1 MSTFRVAY
9 GYARNVH
16 NAQSFVEIRK
26 VGTSADQNTEFSL
39 GPDGYTLTTEGPSDT
54 HMLPGIY
61 TKTLEVT
68 TIWDDVTKLN
78 LLLAQIA
85 SSNDGTYLIEVKNS
99 LVAVPDFVGV
109 LLPESMA
116 IKDDATNVAV
126 TFRATDGLALLK
138 NTLYNDDGDPYT
150 DHQTLKQH
158 IENVQ
163 EKLLTWVRNE
173 EYLESNVGN
182 RRLALSMNATS
193 VDDASYTTHP
203 PSRTTDGYER
213 MRVHHRTFHKQNT
226 DGVNEYY
233 SAYDVLDSICK
244 TLGVCA
250 GSYQQA
256 LWLVSPDSIAEGFDV
271 RNYAF
276 NGTETTSNGAVLTQ
290 PFDGTY
296 LVTTSYKGANWTR
309 SYSSPVGK
317 ALLTRVTQESQGL
330 IYSTQDAPGTVS
342 LDADELYQN
351 ADDLTIRGR
360 VRIQKS
366 GDSSLAGANRLYR
379 FVPTFTLIIGTDD
392 TTQYYL
398 KHQIQR
404 DITPNMTAVLN
415 EGTQQENVVNYFN
428 LYTGTTANDQLFP
441 YSWTTSDS
449 DYHYRTPMEDGRFF
463 ALHDAKY
470 DIDVVLPF
478 EFTVRVYGTGI
489 DTTPPYAHKGASLE
503 PQLLAYDFEGLIDSD
518 YLDDA
523 TVTFIEVGLY
533 RRQKNELREAESFR
547 YRAKQDSGRTDI
559 DHGQTLIG
567 DRGASTY
574 FGGIEVYDGTDWIP
588 SSGWVTRDQVTPR
601 TVNQMAVEEICA
613 NHKEAKNVQR
623 GTVVHDTSVDPTFFV
638 FGIRWQDITTSQY
651 FVPLRHV
658 FTYTSQLS
666 EVTLFQRGRTF
677 SGVTVDIDKFTDPI
691 DTTSLKPSGT
701 DLSGSELFVVT
712 RTEGLAQIYHNDART
727 IAEAWDSANVIDG
740 ATLEFYKTVTP
751 DAFGQ
756 YNAYS
761 GEFRAVD
768 EKIVRRVYFNGRSR
782 LATDTDSGWLAI
794 KTMADNSTL
803 AETLDYL
810 QEYVGTDT
818 GDTFQYTAVISQER
832 VSIYDTLL
840 DLHENAVA
848 AYSLRKLRN
857 AYSGNAIV
865 VQRDGPSPGTTNIGF
880 NASGEL
886 DTAAILSFCGSNNG
900 FVQRWY
906 DQSGN
911 GNDLVQTT
919 AANQPLIY
927 NGSSIVTLNGKTAMT
942 ITGGDH
948 LPSNSAFDINPNVNE
963 LVVAWVGS
971 IDNEAA
977 DRIAV
982 SQWNTGSTNQVME
995 ILYKQTVD
1003 KIRWQHRYDGG
1014 TLATADSATT
1024 TAGDQYIV
1032 VGRTINGRHEVL
1044 TDGAET
1050 VGSSVSDTPNNQSG
1064 NFAVGARSTGLNKPM
1079 SGKTQEVVIWSR
1091 ATALDDYNDI
1101 SDDIN
1106 THYSSF

>member
-1 MSTFRVAY
+1 
-9 GYARNVH
+9 
-16 NAQSFVEIRK
+16 
-26 VGTSADQNTEFSL
+26 
-39 GPDGYTLTTEGPSDT
+39 
-54 HMLPGIY
+54 MLPGIY

-68 TIWDDVTKLN
+68 TIWDDVTELN
-78 LLLAQIA
+78 SLLAAIA
-85 SSNDGTYLIEVKNS
+85 SSEDGTYLIETKNS
-99 LVAVPDFVGV
+99 LVGVPSFVGV

-138 NTLYNDDGDPYT
+138 NTLYNNDGLPYT
-150 DHQTLKQH
+150 DHATLKQH
-158 IENVQ
+158 LENVQ

-182 RRLALSMNATS
+182 KRLALSMNATS

-250 GSYQQA
+250 GSFQQA

-271 RNYAF
+271 RTYAF
-276 NGTETTSNGAVLTQ
+276 NGTESTLNGAVLTQ

-296 LVTTSYKGANWTR
+296 LATTSYKGANWTR

-317 ALLTRVTQESQGL
+317 ALLTRVTQQSQGL

-342 LDADELYQN
+342 FDTSEVYSNNDN
-351 ADDLTIRGR
+351 LTIRGR

-366 GDSSLAGANRLYR
+366 GDASLAGANRLYR
-379 FVPTFTLIIGTDD
+379 FVPTFTLKIGTRN

-428 LYTGTTANDQLFP
+428 LYTGTTANNQSFP
-441 YSWTTSDS
+441 YSWETSDS

-478 EFTVRVYGTGI
+478 EFTVKVYGT
-489 DTTPPYAHKGASLE
+489 TYESPPPYAHTGASLE
-503 PQLLAYDFEGLIDSD
+503 PQLLAFDFEGQIDSD

-533 RRQKNELREAESFR
+533 RREKDELRTAESFR

-588 SSGWVTRDQVTPR
+588 SSGWVTPDQSTAR
-601 TVNQMAVEEICA
+601 TVNKLAVEEICA
-613 NHKEAKNVQR
+613 NHKEAKQVQR
-623 GTVVHDTSVDPTFFV
+623 GTVVHDTNVDPAYFV
-638 FGIRWQDITTSQY
+638 FGHRWQDITTSQY

-727 IAEAWDSANVIDG
+727 IAEAWDSDNVIDG
-740 ATLEFYKTVTP
+740 ANLEFYKTVTP

-756 YNAYS
+756 YNGYR
-761 GEFRAVD
+761 GEFRGAD
-768 EKIVRRVYFNGRSR
+768 EKIVRRIYFNGRSR
-782 LATDTDSGWLAI
+782 LATDTDSGWVAI
-794 KTMADNSTL
+794 HTMPDNSTL
-803 AETLDYL
+803 AETIDYL

-818 GDTFQYTAVISQER
+818 GDTFQYTAVISHEL
-832 VSIYDTLL
+832 VSTLTTLL
-840 DLHENAVA
+840 DQYSGATA

-857 AYSGNAIV
+857 AYSGDCIIV
-865 VQRDGPSPGTTNIGF
+865 RRDGASPGSQAIGF

-886 DTAAILSFCGSNNG
+886 DTTAIISFCGSNNG
-900 FVQRWY
+900 FVTRWY
-906 DQSGN
+906 DQVGS
-911 GNDLVQTT
+911 NDLVQTSTT
-919 AANQPLIY
+919 AQPKIY
-927 NGSSIVTLNGKTAMT
+927 NGSSIEQLNSKPAMLLDGSNDSLVTSG
-942 ITGGDH
+942 
-948 LPSNSAFDINPNVNE
+948 NVNLNDNQNE
-963 LVVAWVGS
+963 LIAAWVGS
-971 IDNEAA
+971 VTNLDSGNNM
-977 DRIAV
+977 V
-982 SQWNTGSTNQVME
+982 SHWNSSTANQVFQIQLTGSNDNLRF
-995 ILYKQTVD
+995 IARYANGSAGTVNS
-1003 KIRWQHRYDGG
+1003 G
-1014 TLATADSATT
+1014 SAITSG
-1024 TAGDQYIV
+1024 AQYIV
-1032 VGRTINGRHEVL
+1032 VGRAVNGSA
-1044 TDGAET
+1044 TADFDGNTQTGNVVSALPNET
-1050 VGSSVSDTPNNQSG
+1050 TSSLFRVGSRSDNQAG
-1064 NFAVGARSTGLNKPM
+1064 PHE
-1079 SGKTQEVVIWSR
+1079 GKTQEVVVWSR
-1091 ATALDDYNDI
+1091 ATAENDRSDI
-1101 SDDIN
+1101 SDAIN
-1106 THYSSF
+1106 TFYSSY

>member
-1 MSTFRVAY
+1 MATFRVAY

-16 NAQSFVEIRK
+16 NQQSFVEIRK
-26 VGTSADQNTEFSL
+26 VGTSIDQSTEFSL

-78 LLLAQIA
+78 VLLAQIA
-85 SSNDGTYLIEVKNS
+85 SSEDGTYFIETKNS
-99 LVAVPDFVGV
+99 LVGVPSFVGV

-250 GSYQQA
+250 GSFQQA

-271 RNYAF
+271 RTYAF
-276 NGTETTSNGAVLTQ
+276 NGTESTLNGAVLTQ

-317 ALLTRVTQESQGL
+317 ALLTRVTQQSQGL
-330 IYSTQDAPGTVS
+330 IYSTQDAPGTV
-342 LDADELYQN
+342 LFDTDEVYN
-351 ADDLTIRGR
+351 RSENLTIRGR

-366 GDSSLAGANRLYR
+366 GDASLTGANRLYR

-428 LYTGTTANDQLFP
+428 LYTGTTANNQLKP
-441 YSWTTSDS
+441 YSWETSDS
-449 DYHYRTPMEDGRFF
+449 DYHHRVPMDDGRFF

-478 EFTVRVYGTGI
+478 EFTVLIYGTGNS
-489 DTTPPYAHKGASLE
+489 TNQYKGASLE
-503 PQLLAYDFEGLIDSD
+503 PQLLAYDFEGLIDSN

-533 RRQKNELREAESFR
+533 RRAKDQLQEAESFR

-588 SSGWVTRDQVTPR
+588 SSGWVTRDQATAR
-601 TVNQMAVEEICA
+601 TVNQLAVEEVCA

-623 GTVVHDTSVDPTFFV
+623 GTVVHSTSVEPAV
-638 FGIRWQDITTSQY
+638 FYFGHRWQDMTTDEY

-666 EVTLFQRGRTF
+666 DVTLFKRGRTF

-727 IAEAWDSANVIDG
+727 IAEAWDNANVIDG
-740 ATLEFYKTVTP
+740 ANLEFYKTVTP

-756 YNAYS
+756 YNAYQ
-761 GEFRAVD
+761 GEFRGVN
-768 EKIVRRVYFNGRSR
+768 EKIVRRIYFNGRSR
-782 LATDTDSGWLAI
+782 LATDTDSGWVAI
-794 KTMADNSTL
+794 HTMPDNSTL
-803 AETLDYL
+803 AETIDYL

-818 GDTFQYTAVISQER
+818 GDTFQYTAIISHEL
-832 VSIYDTLL
+832 VSTLTTLL
-840 DLHENAVA
+840 DQYSGATA
-848 AYSLRKLRN
+848 AYSLRKVRN
-857 AYSGNAIV
+857 AYSGNCIIV
-865 VQRDGPSPGTTNIGF
+865 RRDGASPGSQAIGF

-886 DTAAILSFCGSNNG
+886 DTTAIISFCGSNNG
-900 FVQRWY
+900 FVTRWY

-911 GNDLVQTT
+911 SNDLVQNSTT
-919 AANQPLIY
+919 AQPKIY
-927 NGSSIVTLNGKTAMT
+927 NGSSIEQLNSKPALLFDG
-942 ITGGDH
+942 
-948 LPSNSAFDINPNVNE
+948 SNDTMAVATNFDANENVNE
-963 LVVAWVGS
+963 CVVAWVGS
-971 IDNEAA
+971 ITNAGSGN
-977 DRIAV
+977 AV
-982 SQWNTGSTNQVME
+982 VSHWNSTTSNQVFQMQK
-995 ILYKQTVD
+995 LNTDYM
-1003 KIRWQHRYDGG
+1003 RHGLRYNNAQ
-1014 TLATADSATT
+1014 LATAASSATIVS
-1024 TAGDQYIV
+1024 GNQYIV
-1032 VGRTINGRHEVL
+1032 VGTNKQNSMTLYTDGDSTSGTNVQNLAPNNATTMFRVSGRADNQAILHNGR
-1044 TDGAET
+1044 
-1050 VGSSVSDTPNNQSG
+1050 
-1064 NFAVGARSTGLNKPM
+1064 
-1079 SGKTQEVVIWSR
+1079 TQEVVVWSR
-1091 ATALDDYNDI
+1091 ATPADDADDI
-1101 SDDIN
+1101 SDAIN
-1106 THYSSF
+1106 TFYSSY

>member
-16 NAQSFVEIRK
+16 NQQSFVEIRK

-78 LLLAQIA
+78 LLVAQIA
-85 SSNDGTYLIEVKNS
+85 SSEDGTYLIETKNG
-99 LVAVPDFVGV
+99 LAGVPSFVGV

-138 NTLYNDDGDPYT
+138 NTLYNDDGEPYT
-150 DHQTLKQH
+150 DHQTIKQH

-173 EYLESNVGN
+173 EYLESNVGQ
-182 RRLALSMNATS
+182 RRLALGMNATS
-193 VDDASYTTHP
+193 VDDANYTTHP

-250 GSYQQA
+250 GSFQQA
-256 LWLVSPDSIAEGFDV
+256 LWLLSPDSIAEGFDG
-271 RNYAF
+271 RSYAY
-276 NGTETTSNGAVLTQ
+276 NGTETTTTGALLTQ

-296 LVTTSYKGANWTR
+296 LTTTSYKGANWTR

-317 ALLTRVTQESQGL
+317 ALLTRVTQQSQGL
-330 IYSTQDAPGTVS
+330 IYSTQDAPGTV
-342 LDADELYQN
+342 LYDADEFYSN
-351 ADDLTIRGR
+351 NDNLTIRGR

-366 GDSSLAGANRLYR
+366 GDASLAGANRLYR

-398 KHQIQR
+398 KHQIQK
-404 DITPNMTAVLN
+404 DITANMTAVLN
-415 EGTQQENVVNYFN
+415 EGTQQENVVNYHN
-428 LYTGTTANDQLFP
+428 LYTGTTADDQSFP
-441 YSWTTSDS
+441 YSWETSDS
-449 DYHYRTPMEDGRFF
+449 DYHFRTPMEDGRFF

-478 EFTVRVYGTGI
+478 EFTVKVYGTTY
-489 DTTPPYAHKGASLE
+489 DSPPPYAHKGASLE
-503 PQLLAYDFEGLIDSD
+503 PQLLAFDFEGVIDSD

-533 RRQKNELREAESFR
+533 RREKDELREAESFR

-574 FGGIEVYDGTDWIP
+574 FGGIEVYDGTEWIP
-588 SSGWVTRDQVTPR
+588 SSGWVTRDQATAR
-601 TVNQMAVEEICA
+601 TVNQLAVEEVCA

-623 GTVVHDTSVDPTFFV
+623 GTVVHDTNVDPAYFV
-638 FGIRWQDITTSQY
+638 FGHRWQDMTTDEY

-666 EVTLFQRGRTF
+666 EVTLFKRGRTF

-691 DTTSLKPSGT
+691 DTTSLKPSGN

-727 IAEAWDSANVIDG
+727 IAEAWDSDNVIDG
-740 ATLEFYKTVTP
+740 ANLEYYKTVTP

-756 YNAYS
+756 YNGYR
-761 GEFRAVD
+761 GEFRAAD
-768 EKIVRRVYFNGRSR
+768 EKIVRRIYFNGRSR
-782 LATDTDSGWLAI
+782 LATDTDSGWVAI
-794 KTMADNSTL
+794 HTMPDNSTL
-803 AETLDYL
+803 AETIDYL

-818 GDTFQYTAVISQER
+818 GDTFQYTAVISHEL
-832 VSIYDTLL
+832 VSTLTTLL
-840 DLHENAVA
+840 DQYSGATA

-857 AYSGNAIV
+857 AYSGNCIIV
-865 VQRDGPSPGTTNIGF
+865 RRDGASPGSQAIGF

-886 DTAAILSFCGSNNG
+886 DTTAIFSFCGSNNG
-900 FVQRWY
+900 FVTRWY

-911 GNDLVQTT
+911 SNDLVQNSTT
-919 AANQPLIY
+919 AQPKIY
-927 NGSSIVTLNGKTAMT
+927 NGSN
-942 ITGGDH
+942 H
-948 LPSNSAFDINPNVNE
+948 
-963 LVVAWVGS
+963 W
-971 IDNEAA
+971 
-977 DRIAV
+977 
-982 SQWNTGSTNQVME
+982 
-995 ILYKQTVD
+995 
-1003 KIRWQHRYDGG
+1003 
-1014 TLATADSATT
+1014 
-1024 TAGDQYIV
+1024 
-1032 VGRTINGRHEVL
+1032 
-1044 TDGAET
+1044 
-1050 VGSSVSDTPNNQSG
+1050 
-1064 NFAVGARSTGLNKPM
+1064 
-1079 SGKTQEVVIWSR
+1079 
-1091 ATALDDYNDI
+1091 
-1101 SDDIN
+1101 
-1106 THYSSF
+1106 